1 MTTPTDIINAEALE
15 AIEADDLEYGP
26 DKRGHKPK
34 ERKCVALNEV
44 RDPAEMVRFV
54 KSPDNVVVPDIT
66 GKLPGRGVWVSADR
80 DLLAKALKTGAFARG
95 FKSKVKV
102 PEDLIDQVEAGL
114 RRAVLALIS
123 MTKKSGQIAVGYDQ
137 TIGMAREGILGLRL
151 EAVNGS
157 SDGRGKIRTLS
168 RAVARELELGDPTI
182 IGCFTKAELGVAM
195 GRDKLVH
202 AGVKRGKL
210 CKRLRLEAERLKG
223 FVPLIPADWTDYA
236 HEVKT
241 KDS

>member
-15 AIEADDLEYGP
+15 ADALEYGP
-26 DKRGHKPK
+26 DKRGHKSK
-34 ERKCVALNEV
+34 ERKCVALNAV
-44 RDPAEMVRFV
+44 RDPVRMVRFV
-54 KSPDNVVVPDIT
+54 KSPDNIVVPDIA

-80 DLLAKALKTGAFARG
+80 DLLTKALKTGAFARG

-102 PEDLIDQVEAGL
+102 PEDLIDQVESAL

-123 MTKKSGQIAVGYDQ
+123 MTKKSGQVAVGYDQ
-137 TIGMAREGILGLRL
+137 SVGMAREGVLGLRL

-157 SDGRGKIRTLS
+157 SDGRSKIRTLS
-168 RAVARELELGDPTI
+168 RAVARELELGDPAV
-182 IGCFTKAELGVAM
+182 IGCFTKAELGMAM

-210 CKRLRLEAERLKG
+210 CKRLRVEAERLEG
-223 FVPLIPADWTDYA
+223 FVPLIPTNWTDYA

-241 KDS
+241 KDA